1 MEQTQRIQTGAEP
14 TVAVGP
20 GAQPPAHGPT
30 VEVECIPGRPFAYS
44 AGRSTANVLTLIRA
58 VSSASGRRPLNLALA
73 VDRSGSMEGD
83 PIAYVKQACS
93 HVVDLLTPSDVLS
106 VVTFEDQ
113 VDVVMPARRV
123 VNRDLIKQH
132 ISRITTGRTTNL
144 FDGLL
149 TACSQVA
156 SVPDGQYLKRV
167 LLLTDGEPTAG
178 IRDFSSIVGLAAEQ
192 KAKGI
197 VISALGFGPEYNE
210 ELLAGIAR
218 RSGGNYYYISRPEL
232 IPEVFR
238 RELSTLLSVVALNMR
253 LTLHVPRWVR
263 VRKVYGMH
271 AAVSD
276 RAAQVDLVDLEASA
290 SLAVLSELE
299 FDPRPAGP
307 YRVLRAELAYTDAAT
322 GQPHT
327 RSADCPVEFIPDPS
341 QVPSE
346 EHPSVR
352 AQLELIRASEN
363 LEKTVMGMKTQ
374 QISPMT
380 AVLELER
387 TRALLAQQGRT
398 EEAQQLGEA
407 IEHIRS
413 GSSTGAEKTLIGTIY
428 NIERGKS

>member
-1 MEQTQRIQTGAEP
+1 MEETQRIQIGAEP
-14 TVAVGP
+14 TVAVGT
-20 GAQPPAHGPT
+20 GMPPSPAGPA
-30 VEVECIPGRPFAYS
+30 VAFECIPGRPCAH
-44 AGRSTANVLTLIRA
+44 AGARSTAHVLMLIRA
-58 VSSASGRRPLNLALA
+58 ASSASGRRPLNLALA
-73 VDRSGSMEGD
+73 IDRSGSMEGE

-113 VDVVMPARRV
+113 VDVVIPARRV
-123 VNRDLIKQH
+123 VNRELIKQH

-149 TACSQVA
+149 TACNQVA

-178 IRDFSSIVGLAAEQ
+178 IKDFASIVGLSADQ

-238 RELSTLLSVVALNMR
+238 RELSTLLTVVALNMR
-253 LTLHVPRWVR
+253 LTLRLPRWVR
-263 VRKVYGMH
+263 VRRVYGMQADISGRTAH
-271 AAVSD
+271 
-276 RAAQVDLVDLEASA
+276 VDLVDLEAGA
-290 SLAVLSELE
+290 TLAVLCELE
-299 FDPRPAGP
+299 FDPRPSGP
-307 YRVLRAELAYTDAAT
+307 YRVLRAELAYTEAVT
-322 GQPHT
+322 GQP
-327 RSADCPVEFIPDPS
+327 RVQSLDCQVDFVADAS
-341 QVPSE
+341 QVPAE
-346 EHPSVR
+346 EHPSVK
-352 AQLELIRASEN
+352 AQLELVRASED

-387 TRALLAQQGRT
+387 TRALLAQQGRV

-407 IEHIRS
+407 IEQIRG